1 LTEVQRR
8 RRDAARVE
16 CSGSCTT
23 DCSALEEIMTT
34 DIQHTHTQWPA
45 LPLADWQDTYATLHR
60 WTQIIGKT
68 RLALAP
74 MQNHWWQVTLYV
86 NARGLGTSPMPAG
99 SRSVE
104 IDFDFIDHQLIART
118 SDGQVAA
125 MPLEPMTVEE
135 FYRKY
140 QAMLASLS
148 ITARIW
154 PVPRELPDALP
165 FTEDREHA
173 SYDRDAAARCWRV
186 LMQADRVLKLF
197 RGRFLGKSS
206 PSHFWWG
213 AFDLSCTRFSGAP
226 APPHPGGIPNLADR
240 VTREAYSH
248 ACISAGWWPGTPGSP
263 VTEPAFYAYAYPE
276 PDGCPDAP
284 IAPSAARYDL
294 TLHEWVLPYEAV
306 RTAPDPDAVLLEF
319 LQSTYEAAANLA
331 GWDRTALERT
341 AS

>member
-1 LTEVQRR
+1 
-8 RRDAARVE
+8 
-16 CSGSCTT
+16 
-23 DCSALEEIMTT
+23 
-34 DIQHTHTQWPA
+34 
-45 LPLADWQDTYATLHR
+45 
-60 WTQIIGKT
+60 
-68 RLALAP
+68 
-74 MQNHWWQVTLYV
+74 
-86 NARGLGTSPMPAG
+86 MPAG

-104 IDFDFIDHQLIART
+104 IDFDFIEHQLIARS
-118 SDGQVAA
+118 SDGQLAA